1 MALLIG
7 VMAYSAI
14 FTWSVLMT
22 TRALAFAL
30 VYVFLWEGILTSFL
44 GGIRYLSVR
53 GYTIAIMYG
62 MAEDGLEPLGI
73 RAIQFPAAI
82 VGAVAVTVVFFWL
95 TIRRLRK
102 MDVP

>member
-1 MALLIG
+1 
-7 VMAYSAI
+7 
-14 FTWSVLMT
+14 
-22 TRALAFAL
+22 
-30 VYVFLWEGILTSFL
+30 
-44 GGIRYLSVR
+44 
-53 GYTIAIMYG
+53 MYG
-62 MAEDGLEPLGI
+62 MAEDGLEPLGV